1 MDMMRSLISNK
12 ESEFMVK
19 KLPEKK
25 TVVQVA
31 SVSEEGNVSNC
42 AIFLQD
48 TEERKAQCHPVCGPS
63 ASLTQT

>member
-1 MDMMRSLISNK
+1 MMKSLISNK

-42 AIFLQD
+42 AIFLQN
-48 TEERKAQCHPVCGPS
+48 TEEKKSPMPPS
-63 ASLTQT
+63 VWA